1 MRERYEINQINRYLR
16 SCLPLSIK
24 LVKTVSTKHGIDL
37 LQNNLNEY
45 ANNFG
50 ICIDLGI
57 PLDQDVL
64 VAYASLRKA
73 VTKLNEV
80 NRGYNDGRDILT
92 FPSPYIKHHDDIY
105 NVTIFPIPKPEDT
118 SGLSISTDSSEYNDH
133 NSSNGIADGGINYSI
148 NQMMDHDIVDATQEG
163 INESGSTT
171 SSESDE
177 YHATNGTGH
186 IEHGGTYQ
194 NYHTIHYHVITGE
207 DNGCCCS
214 CIMMSFI
221 VQH

>member
-1 MRERYEINQINRYLR
+1 MRERYEINQINSYLR

-73 VTKLNEV
+73 L
-80 NRGYNDGRDILT
+80 
-92 FPSPYIKHHDDIY
+92 
-105 NVTIFPIPKPEDT
+105 
-118 SGLSISTDSSEYNDH
+118 LS
-133 NSSNGIADGGINYSI
+133 
-148 NQMMDHDIVDATQEG
+148 
-163 INESGSTT
+163 
-171 SSESDE
+171 
-177 YHATNGTGH
+177 
-186 IEHGGTYQ
+186 
-194 NYHTIHYHVITGE
+194 
-207 DNGCCCS
+207 
-214 CIMMSFI
+214 
-221 VQH
+221 